1 MDELK
6 MSLDEIAAQNRKKNR
21 QSRGRLGFRR
31 GRIHRA
37 SSSSQRGRYNTYSKP
52 HSTYRQRRF
61 TNKQS
66 RGVRKPTPSKGRR
79 LLLTNLNKEL
89 TNDKLKVTTI
99 HTALTLYYYL

>member
-21 QSRGRLGFRR
+21 QSRGRLGLRR

-37 SSSSQRGRYNTYSKP
+37 SSTQRGRYNSYSKP

-66 RGVRKPTPSKGRR
+66 QRGVRKSTSSKGRR

-89 TNDKLKVTTI
+89 TNDKLKVTQYI
-99 HTALTLYYYL
+99 QH

>member
-6 MSLDEIAAQNRKKNR
+6 MSLDEIAAQNRKKSR
-21 QSRGRLGFRR
+21 QSRGRPGLRR

-37 SSSSQRGRYNTYSKP
+37 SSSQRGHYNSYSKP

-66 RGVRKPTPSKGRR
+66 RGLRKPTQSKGRR

-89 TNDKLKVTTI
+89 TNDKLKVTQYI
-99 HTALTLYYYL
+99 QH